1 MLSTLF
7 TEILNRDNWL
17 ILMDYILL
25 NFKQT
30 HIMLFLPVAILR
42 LARVPLL
49 HAGMISMS
57 SMSMFQCM
65 LNLHVYCMYE
75 LILVYCLCGLYYIL
89 LCMYTI

>member
-49 HAGMISMS
+49 HAGRLISLWLYVCTMRYI
-57 SMSMFQCM
+57 M
-65 LNLHVYCMYE
+65 LYTYNVCYAM
-75 LILVYCLCGLYYIL
+75 LCYSLYYT
-89 LCMYTI
+89 CSAY